1 MHIKPECITCIM
13 NQTLKVCKLL
23 ELDDEA
29 SKPLL
34 DSTAQILINSSMSQ
48 TPPQIAKDTYE
59 MISKLTS
66 NSDPIKSAKE
76 LATKIAL
83 AIDVSFASTL
93 SDFIKLAAIGNVI
106 DFGAQK
112 QLDLNTLIQEQF
124 HKEFALNDYEKFVTD
139 LQNAKSMVCIGDNT
153 GEHIFDKQLIQKI
166 KELYDIKVYY
176 FTRGKPIIN
185 DVTTTE
191 ASHLA
196 DVAAIIDTGVP
207 TPGYDLYYANEKSKE
222 IFYSSDIVLAKG
234 MGNYE
239 SLYDETTKEI
249 YYLFIVKCSVVAQ
262 AIGKDIGEYIFT
274 KH

>member
-1 MHIKPECITCIM
+1 
-13 NQTLKVCKLL
+13 
-23 ELDDEA
+23 
-29 SKPLL
+29 
-34 DSTAQILINSSMSQ
+34 
-48 TPPQIAKDTYE
+48 
-59 MISKLTS
+59 
-66 NSDPIKSAKE
+66 
-76 LATKIAL
+76 
-83 AIDVSFASTL
+83 
-93 SDFIKLAAIGNVI
+93 
-106 DFGAQK
+106 
-112 QLDLNTLIQEQF
+112 
-124 HKEFALNDYEKFVTD
+124 
-139 LQNAKSMVCIGDNT
+139 MVYIGDNT

-196 DVAAIIDTGVP
+196 DVATIIDTGVP
-207 TPGYDLYYANEKSKE
+207 TPGYDLNYANEKSKE